1 MLTPPRLSLIVPAF
15 DCPALL
21 LRCLQSLQ
29 QQSMLDFEVI
39 VVDDG
44 SEPTLYTQLPLAL
57 SDSPRLRWLRHAHN
71 QGRAA
76 ARNTGWRAARAELL
90 VFLDADMAVAADFV
104 AQHWRFHLQQGPG
117 WLGQGKIIGTSDG
130 QAQPVASLW
139 TDASQ
144 AVFATGNVSV
154 PRKAMVVSGGFDEAF
169 TEYGWEDL
177 ELGWRLL
184 QHGYRSGRVPATA
197 WHYEPLPQWQ
207 PEALARDR
215 ARAEAAG
222 RGAALFFTKH
232 PTLAVRWMTQLAW
245 PQAVLDSALLGGR
258 REQFWLVLAR
268 YMLKSQPKLGLALYR
283 LVLNHYTV
291 QAARRARL

>member
-1 MLTPPRLSLIVPAF
+1 M
-15 DCPALL
+15 
-21 LRCLQSLQ
+21 RCLQSLQ

-39 VVDDG
+39 IVDDG
-44 SEPTLYTQLPLAL
+44 SVPALCAQLPLEVTAL
-57 SDSPRLRWLRHAHN
+57 NRLRWLRHAHN

-76 ARNTGWRAARAELL
+76 ARNTGWRAARTELL
-90 VFLDADMAVAADFV
+90 VFLDADMAVAPDFV

-117 WLGQGKIIGTSDG
+117 WLGQGKIIGTADL
-130 QAQPVASLW
+130 QARPAASLW

-154 PRKAMVVSGGFDEAF
+154 ARTAMVQTGGFDEAF
-169 TEYGWEDL
+169 AEYGWEDL

-184 QHGYRSGRVPATA
+184 QQGWHSGRLPATA

-215 ARAEAAG
+215 AKAEAAG
-222 RGAALFFTKH
+222 RGAALFFSKH

-245 PQAVLDSALLGGR
+245 PQAVLDHALLGGQ
-258 REQFWLVLAR
+258 REQIWLALAR
-268 YMLKSQPKLGLALYR
+268 YALKSQPKLGLALYR
-283 LVLNHYTV
+283 LVLNHYTL
-291 QAARRARL
+291 QAARRALL